1 MILMVDVTS
10 TQAQAKELAPLV
22 PQAEA
27 QARAAGGKSPKTPPP
42 LTADGLDMMYRQLV
56 EIHAISTA
64 QLAECAHWRQTD
76 STPHSIRVGASRPRS
91 GVAPSVTRLVP
102 SLSTDFVSMTS
113 LWPRQGWRDEPQA
126 QCQPHLGSP
135 SALPSRCEQSPWQGG
150 QSNFFQS
157 TFEESCGVTLQHT
170 THYEAATH
178 CPAQASRKATPSTD
192 KEALSD
198 VVTRHAQDGV
208 RGGNKWR
215 K

>member
-113 LWPRQGWRDEPQA
+113 LWPRQGWHDEPQA
-126 QCQPHLGSP
+126 
-135 SALPSRCEQSPWQGG
+135 
-150 QSNFFQS
+150 
-157 TFEESCGVTLQHT
+157 
-170 THYEAATH
+170 
-178 CPAQASRKATPSTD
+178 
-192 KEALSD
+192 
-198 VVTRHAQDGV
+198 
-208 RGGNKWR
+208 
-215 K
+215 